1 MKLKKAYLV
10 DPLYCRRPPLIM
22 FFYDLFSLI
31 RVTISFLLSFVLHPF
46 TKKSFWWI
54 RYLYSS
60 FINTYVFHRQNRP
73 IGRLSRW
80 PEDKVA
86 LEVYE
91 QVILGCGLS
100 GPISTRDELE
110 EKIESTWREVEE
122 FRRGILKGVS
132 KVRTL
137 LFFKR
142 GVL

>member
-10 DPLYCRRPPLIM
+10 DPLYCRRPPLIV
-22 FFYDLFSLI
+22 FLYDLFSLI
-31 RVTISFLLSFVLHPF
+31 RITIVFLLSFVLHPF
-46 TKKSFWWI
+46 AKKSFWWI
-54 RYLYSS
+54 RYVYST
-60 FINTYVFHRQNRP
+60 FVNTYIFHKQNRP

-110 EKIESTWREVEE
+110 DKIESTWREVEN
-122 FRRGILKGVS
+122 FRKGILKGGL
-132 KVRTL
+132 KVERL

>member
-31 RVTISFLLSFVLHPF
+31 RVTIVFLLSFVLHPF

-54 RYLYSS
+54 RYLYSC
-60 FINTYVFHRQNRP
+60 FMNTYIFHRQNRP

-100 GPISTRDELE
+100 GRISTRDELE

-122 FRRGILKGVS
+122 FRRSILKGVS

-142 GVL
+142 GVV

>member
-10 DPLYCRRPPLIM
+10 DPIYCRRPPLIM

-31 RVTISFLLSFVLHPF
+31 RVTISFVLFFVLHPF
-46 TKKSFWWI
+46 TKKSFWWL

-60 FINTYVFHRQNRP
+60 FMNTYIFHRQNRP

-86 LEVYE
+86 LEVYQ

-100 GPISTRDELE
+100 GPILTRDELE

-122 FRRGILKGVS
+122 FRRSILKGVS
-132 KVRTL
+132 KVKTL

>member
-10 DPLYCRRPPLIM
+10 DPLYCRRPPLIV
-22 FFYDLFSLI
+22 FLYDLFSLI
-31 RVTISFLLSFVLHPF
+31 RITIVFLLSFVLHPF
-46 TKKSFWWI
+46 AKKSFWWI
-54 RYLYSS
+54 RYVYST
-60 FINTYVFHRQNRP
+60 FVNTYIFHKQNRP

-86 LEVYE
+86 LEVYQ

-100 GPISTRDELE
+100 GPISARDELE
-110 EKIESTWREVEE
+110 EKIESTWREVGN
-122 FRRGILKGVS
+122 FRKAILKGGL
-132 KVRTL
+132 KVERL